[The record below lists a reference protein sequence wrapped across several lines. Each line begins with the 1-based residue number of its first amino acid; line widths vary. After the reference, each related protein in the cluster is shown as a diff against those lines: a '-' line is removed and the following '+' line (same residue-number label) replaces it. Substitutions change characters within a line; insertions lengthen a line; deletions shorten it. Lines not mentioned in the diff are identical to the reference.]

1 MASWCCNV
9 NIFKLFTNPD
19 NMTNINKP
27 SLVKIV
33 LLSAIGFFMFV
44 CMDSLAKFLGGV
56 MPITQ
61 AVWGRFFFH
70 FIALSIYYFI
80 FKPKINLTKNF
91 KIQILRSILMVTATF
106 FMFNSLQ
113 RFDLVDIYVVFF
125 SAPLI
130 VAILSAIFLKD
141 ILSLK
146 GLLLMVMS
154 FGSIVYSLGPSMK
167 VLSPELIFPLVPPLC
182 WALYQFFTKLIS
194 ENNDPFAS
202 IFYTAIT
209 GAIIFSIYVSLNWVP
224 IEKNSYWILLIL
236 LGLAGFVS
244 HFMLI
249 YAIQLSNLSFV
260 TNFQYSQLVWSTI
273 INFMIFGVPIDINKI
288 YGVIGI
294 IIFGILFI
302 RIEGK
307 RKKIKV

>member
-1 MASWCCNV
+1 
-9 NIFKLFTNPD
+9 
-19 NMTNINKP
+19 MTKIKKP
-27 SLVKIV
+27 PLVKII
-33 LLSAIGFFMFV
+33 LLSGTGFFMFV
-44 CMDSLAKFLGGV
+44 CMDSLAKYLGGV

-70 FIALSIYYFI
+70 FIALVIYFFI
-80 FKPKINLTKNF
+80 FRPKINLTKNF

-130 VAILSAIFLKD
+130 VAMLSAIFLKD
-141 ILSLK
+141 VLSLK

-154 FGSIVYSLGPSMK
+154 FGCIIFSLGPSMK

-194 ENNDPFAS
+194 GNNDPFAS

-209 GAIIFSIYVSLNWVP
+209 GAIIFSIYVSLNWAP
-224 IEKNSYWILLIL
+224 LEKNSYWLLLIL
-236 LGLAGFVS
+236 LGLAGFIS

-260 TNFQYSQLVWSTI
+260 TNFQYSQLVWSTV
-273 INFMIFGVPIDINKI
+273 INFIIFGVPIDINKI

-302 RIEGK
+302 RTEGK
-307 RKKIKV
+307 KKKIKV

>member
-1 MASWCCNV
+1 
-9 NIFKLFTNPD
+9 
-19 NMTNINKP
+19 MTNIKKP
-27 SLVKIV
+27 PLVKII
-33 LLSAIGFFMFV
+33 LLSSTGFIMFV
-44 CMDSLAKFLGGV
+44 CMDSLAKYLGEV

-70 FIALSIYYFI
+70 FIALIIYFFI
-80 FKPKINLTKNF
+80 FRPKINLTKNF
-91 KIQILRSILMVTATF
+91 KVQILRSILMVTATF

-130 VAILSAIFLKD
+130 VAMLSAIFLKD
-141 ILSLK
+141 VLTLK

-154 FGSIVYSLGPSMK
+154 FGCIIFSLGPSMK
-167 VLSPELIFPLVPPLC
+167 VLSPELIFPLVPPIC

-194 ENNDPFAS
+194 GNNDPFAS

-209 GAIIFSIYVSLNWVP
+209 GAIIFTIYVSLNWIP
-224 IEKNSYWILLIL
+224 LEKNSYWLLLIL
-236 LGLAGFVS
+236 LGLAGFIS

-260 TNFQYSQLVWSTI
+260 TNFQYSQLVWSTV
-273 INFMIFGVPIDINKI
+273 INFIIFGVPIDINKI
-288 YGVIGI
+288 YGVVGI

-302 RIEGK
+302 RAEGK
-307 RKKIKV
+307 KKKIKV

>member
-1 MASWCCNV
+1 
-9 NIFKLFTNPD
+9 
-19 NMTNINKP
+19 MTNIKKP
-27 SLVKIV
+27 PLVKII
-33 LLSAIGFFMFV
+33 LLSSTGFFMFV
-44 CMDSLAKFLGGV
+44 CMDSLAKYLGEV

-70 FIALSIYYFI
+70 FIALVIYFFI
-80 FKPKINLTKNF
+80 FRPKINLTKNF
-91 KIQILRSILMVTATF
+91 KVQILRSILMVTATF

-130 VAILSAIFLKD
+130 VAMLSAIFLKD
-141 ILSLK
+141 VLTLK

-154 FGSIVYSLGPSMK
+154 FGCIIFSLGPSMK
-167 VLSPELIFPLVPPLC
+167 VLSPELIFPLVPPIC

-194 ENNDPFAS
+194 GNNDPFAS

-209 GAIIFSIYVSLNWVP
+209 GAIIFTIYVSLNWIP
-224 IEKNSYWILLIL
+224 LEKNSYWLLLIL
-236 LGLAGFVS
+236 LGLAGFIS

-260 TNFQYSQLVWSTI
+260 TNFQYSQLVWSTV
-273 INFMIFGVPIDINKI
+273 INFIIFGVPIDINKI
-288 YGVIGI
+288 YGVVGI

-302 RIEGK
+302 RTEGK
-307 RKKIKV
+307 KKKIKV

>member
-1 MASWCCNV
+1 
-9 NIFKLFTNPD
+9 
-19 NMTNINKP
+19 MTNIKKP
-27 SLVKIV
+27 PLVKII
-33 LLSAIGFFMFV
+33 LLSSTGFFMFV
-44 CMDSLAKFLGGV
+44 CMDSLAKYLGEV

-70 FIALSIYYFI
+70 FIALIIYFFI

-91 KIQILRSILMVTATF
+91 KVQILRSILMVTATF

-130 VAILSAIFLKD
+130 VAMLSAIFLKD
-141 ILSLK
+141 VLTLK

-154 FGSIVYSLGPSMK
+154 FGCIIFSLGPSMK
-167 VLSPELIFPLVPPLC
+167 VLSPELIFPLVPPIC

-194 ENNDPFAS
+194 GNNDPFAS

-209 GAIIFSIYVSLNWVP
+209 GAIIFTIYVSLNWIP
-224 IEKNSYWILLIL
+224 LEKNSYWLLLVL
-236 LGLAGFVS
+236 LGLAGFIS

-260 TNFQYSQLVWSTI
+260 TNFQYSQLVWSTV
-273 INFMIFGVPIDINKI
+273 INFIIFGVPIDINKI
-288 YGVIGI
+288 YGVFGI

-302 RIEGK
+302 RTEGK
-307 RKKIKV
+307 KKKIKV

>member
-1 MASWCCNV
+1 
-9 NIFKLFTNPD
+9 
-19 NMTNINKP
+19 MTNIKKP
-27 SLVKIV
+27 PLAKII
-33 LLSAIGFFMFV
+33 LLSGTGFFMFV
-44 CMDSLAKFLGGV
+44 CMDSLAKYLGGV

-70 FIALSIYYFI
+70 FIALVIYFFI
-80 FKPKINLTKNF
+80 FKPKINLKKNF
-91 KIQILRSILMVTATF
+91 KIQILRSVLMVTATF

-130 VAILSAIFLKD
+130 VAMLSAIFLKD
-141 ILSLK
+141 VLSLK

-154 FGSIVYSLGPSMK
+154 FGCIIFSLGPSMK

-194 ENNDPFAS
+194 GNNDPFAS

-209 GAIIFSIYVSLNWVP
+209 GAIIFTIYVSLNWVP
-224 IEKNSYWILLIL
+224 LEKNSYWLLLIL
-236 LGLAGFVS
+236 LGLAGFIS

-260 TNFQYSQLVWSTI
+260 TNFQYSQLVWSTV
-273 INFMIFGVPIDINKI
+273 INFIIFGVPIDINKI

-302 RIEGK
+302 RTEGK
-307 RKKIKV
+307 KKKIKV

>member
-1 MASWCCNV
+1 
-9 NIFKLFTNPD
+9 
-19 NMTNINKP
+19 MTNIKKP
-27 SLVKIV
+27 PLAKII
-33 LLSAIGFFMFV
+33 LLSGTGFFMFV
-44 CMDSLAKFLGGV
+44 CMDSLAKYLGGV

-70 FIALSIYYFI
+70 FIALVIYFFI
-80 FKPKINLTKNF
+80 FRPKINLTKNF
-91 KIQILRSILMVTATF
+91 KIQILRSVLMVTATF

-130 VAILSAIFLKD
+130 VAMLSAIFLKD

-154 FGSIVYSLGPSMK
+154 FGCIIFSLGPSMK

-194 ENNDPFAS
+194 GNNDPFAS

-209 GAIIFSIYVSLNWVP
+209 GAIIFTIYVSLNWAP
-224 IEKNSYWILLIL
+224 LEKNSYWLLLIL
-236 LGLAGFVS
+236 LGLAGFIS

-260 TNFQYSQLVWSTI
+260 TNFQYSQLVWSTV
-273 INFMIFGVPIDINKI
+273 INFIIFGVPIDVNKI

-302 RIEGK
+302 RTEGK
-307 RKKIKV
+307 KKKIKV